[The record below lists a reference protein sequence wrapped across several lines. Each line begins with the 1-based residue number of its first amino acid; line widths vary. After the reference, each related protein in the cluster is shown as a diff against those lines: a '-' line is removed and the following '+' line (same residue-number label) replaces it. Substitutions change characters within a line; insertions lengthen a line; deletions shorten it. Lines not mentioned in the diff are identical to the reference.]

1 MTQMYPLDFVVRAY
15 IKQPPQQIWK
25 GMPDKRHEHAIA
37 YAASSSIFI
46 DDDTLLAF
54 AN

>member
-1 MTQMYPLDFVVRAY
+1 MTQMYPLNFVVCAY

-25 GMPDKRHEHAIA
+25 GILVKRHEHAIA
-37 YAASSSIFI
+37 YAALSSIFVR
-46 DDDTLLAF
+46 DDTMLAF